1 MSAIL
6 LIYIEAHRTTRR
18 NGDQLMDS
26 MESQMPIVDRFSNP
40 EKTLRRVR
48 ASNLAAVAIVSLLAG
63 GTAISFATETPPP
76 ANAGLTTTYANAGYA
91 DLVAAVKPAVVNVR
105 VERTTSGDENAGPAM
120 DPDMQRFFER
130 FFGEQAPMQAP
141 RTPQHERGE
150 GSGFVVD
157 ANGLI
162 VTNAHVAGGADKITV
177 LFDDGTELPAKLQGI
192 DQKTDLALLKVDAG
206 KPLPYVTFG
215 DSSQVRVGDAVVA
228 VGNPFGLGG
237 TVTSGIVSATG
248 REIGSGPYDDFL
260 QIDAPINR
268 GNSGGPTFNMKG
280 EVVGVNS
287 AIFSPSGGS
296 VGIGFAIASNL
307 AKQVVADLKDDGK
320 VERGWLGVQIQG
332 LDEDLASNLE
342 LSKPHG
348 ALVSEVQPDS
358 PAEAAGIRQGDVI
371 VSFAGKPIDKVGQL
385 SRAVAVVAP
394 GTKEEL
400 VVWRDGKEKT
410 LEAVIAEMPNQDQ
423 VASNEPAHQEAEQPK
438 LGLALAPLTPDQRQ
452 RMGIDAKLQG
462 VLVTQV
468 QPGGPAEAKGIQ
480 AGDIIVSI
488 DRKPVHEPKDVVAAI
503 RKAHE
508 SGAKSVLLYVS
519 RDGNE
524 HFEAV
529 PLATS

>member
-1 MSAIL
+1 
-6 LIYIEAHRTTRR
+6 
-18 NGDQLMDS
+18 
-26 MESQMPIVDRFSNP
+26 MPIVERFPNPDRILQIAR
-40 EKTLRRVR
+40 TR
-48 ASNLAAVAIVSLLAG
+48 NLAAAAVVALLAG

-76 ANAGLTTTYANAGYA
+76 ANATLTTTYANAGYA

-105 VERTTSGDENAGPAM
+105 VERTASADEGQGGPGGQGQNM
-120 DPDMQRFFER
+120 DPDMRRFFEH
-130 FFGEQAPMQAP
+130 FFGDQFPGQGQGQMQQAPQPPA
-141 RTPQHERGE
+141 HERGE
-150 GSGFVVD
+150 GSGFIVD
-157 ANGLI
+157 ASGLI

-177 LFDDGTELPAKLQGI
+177 LLDDGTELDAKLKGI
-192 DQKTDLALLKVDAG
+192 DQKTDLAVLKVDAK

-215 DSSQVRVGDAVVA
+215 DSSKVRVGDAVVA

-268 GNSGGPTFNMKG
+268 GNSGGPTFNLKG
-280 EVVGVNS
+280 EVVGINS

-307 AKQVVADLKDDGK
+307 AKQVVADLEDDGK

-332 LDEDLASNLE
+332 LDEDLASNLQ
-342 LSKPHG
+342 LDKPHG
-348 ALVSEVQPDS
+348 ALVSEVQPGS
-358 PAEAAGIRQGDVI
+358 PAEAAGVKQGDVVI
-371 VSFAGKPIDKVGQL
+371 SFAGKPVDKVGQL

-394 GTKEEL
+394 GTKQPL

-410 LEAVIAEMPNQDQ
+410 LEATIAEMPSQEQ
-423 VASNEPAHQEAEQPK
+423 MASTEPAKQDAEQPK
-438 LGLALAPLTPDQRQ
+438 LGLALAALTPEQRQ
-452 RMGIDAKLQG
+452 RMGIENDVQG

-480 AGDIIVSI
+480 AGDIILSI
-488 DRKPVHEPKDVVAAI
+488 DRKTVREPKEVVAAI

-508 SGAKSVLLYVS
+508 SGAKSVLLYVA